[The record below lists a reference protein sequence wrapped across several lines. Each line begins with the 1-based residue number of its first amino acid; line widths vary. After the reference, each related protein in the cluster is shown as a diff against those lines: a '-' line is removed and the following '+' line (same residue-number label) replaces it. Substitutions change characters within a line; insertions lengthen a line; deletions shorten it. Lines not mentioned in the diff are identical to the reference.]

1 MPNPFASVLRR
12 QRPAQRPGELRE
24 TAFDELTAPDRP
36 DSAPLPAYCLQ
47 RASRLR
53 VAVVGGGLG
62 GLMAARDLARQGVKV
77 SLFEARPEVG
87 GRVLSTTSFSKG
99 RVIEAGAELIGTFH
113 SRWKRL
119 AVEHGLAFVNRMEYQ
134 QYANEGLDLK
144 LTLDKSLSMKEIED
158 LVKEMRRRVLVP
170 ISVIALGVSD
180 PAQPWRNTSLQRF
193 DQMSVE
199 TALQN
204 LLKISPTADRRLWM
218 ALEMLLVNDN
228 GVPLAQM
235 NFLGLLCL
243 VKGGQL
249 GPQDVPPMGYWDELE
264 VFRCADGCQTLAI
277 KMAQQMSKKLGVRV
291 LRQTEVTHI
300 NLLATRASLAWR
312 IVDKKGKPID
322 RQQPMTEAFDYVVL
336 AVPPSVW
343 ARITF
348 TPVQPGD
355 PSQVG
360 LMTMAPTFKFFSDV
374 DERFW
379 IRQRAAPMGG
389 SPALG
394 QVWEGTD
401 NQTRLKDQGVVL
413 SVFGGG
419 RLPQQS
425 DFAPELEKLY
435 PGYGKRVRNTLL
447 ANWPDQAFIRC
458 GCTAP
463 ALGQIFTVARKLNLP
478 FRDRLFFAGDH
489 TRMDLTGYM
498 EGALASGESAA
509 TRLLR
514 HACGL
519 PHEDLP
525 PDGGPTR
532 LAQADAEA
540 EHTPL
545 SGLAEADIETDSE
558 RMLDDEVIAGDD
570 RVRVADTLR
579 APQRWICAIDLFV
592 LNPEPHKGGPRLL
605 KVPSRASG
613 TLIGP
618 RHVLTARHVL
628 DAATVTVDGVA
639 RKLEIHSLRVS
650 PGRNGRNDRHPL
662 GSFASASLHRS
673 TPYRM
678 LQNKTIAGQVRRI
691 PITQID
697 DYALIALDRDV
708 DSLADKT
715 AIGYWG
721 QTAPAQLRRMD
732 PALIDGQEVIVNGYP
747 GDRCGKD
754 VIQGN
759 STDKMRRIAH
769 CQRTRDDEWASTAWA
784 ARGRAAASQDSTD
797 LFHTADTYGGQSGAP
812 ICQQRGRTLALVGVH
827 TGPADASRNRGVRV
841 TRRMLRELV
850 GWINADAGATIAR
863 IDDDALV
870 FDPVPRAAKEVF
882 DPEDSAAA
890 DGFET
895 ALDESAYADSEL
907 DTETR

>member
-1 MPNPFASVLRR
+1 MPNPFAPALRR
-12 QRPAQRPGELRE
+12 RRRAQQPARQHEA
-24 TAFDELTAPDRP
+24 AFDELTAPERP
-36 DSAPLPAYCLQ
+36 APTPLPADCLQ
-47 RASRLR
+47 RAKRLR

-62 GLMAARDLARQGVKV
+62 GLMAARDLAQQGVKV

-119 AVEHGLAFVNRMEYQ
+119 AIEHGLAFVNRMEHQ
-134 QYANEGLDLK
+134 QYADEGLDLK
-144 LTLDKSLSMKEIED
+144 LTLDKPLSMKEIED
-158 LVKEMRRRVLVP
+158 LADEMQRRVLVP
-170 ISVIALGVSD
+170 IAMIARGVPD
-180 PAQPWRNTSLQRF
+180 PARPWRHAALQRF
-193 DQMSVE
+193 DQMSVA
-199 TALQN
+199 TALQT
-204 LLKISPTADRRLWM
+204 LMKVSPTADRRLWM
-218 ALEMLLVNDN
+218 GVELLLVNDN

-249 GPQDVPPMGYWDELE
+249 GPHDDPPMGYWNELE
-264 VFRCADGCQTLAI
+264 IFRCADGCQTLAI

-300 NLLATRASLAWR
+300 DVQATRASLAWR

-322 RQQPMTEAFDYVVL
+322 RQVPMAEAFDYVVL

-343 ARITF
+343 SGITI
-348 TPVQPGD
+348 TPVKPGD

-360 LMTMAPTFKFFSDV
+360 LMNMAPTFKFFSDV

-379 IRQRAAPMGG
+379 IKQKAAPMGG
-389 SPALG
+389 APALG

-401 NQTRLKDQGVVL
+401 NQTRVKDQGIVL

-419 RLPQQS
+419 RLPNQR
-425 DFAPELEKLY
+425 DFAPELEKLF
-435 PGYGKRVRNTLL
+435 PGYGKRVRKTLF
-447 ANWPDQAFIRC
+447 ANWPEQAFIHC

-463 ALGQIFTVARKLNLP
+463 ALGQIFTVARKLNQP

-509 TRLLR
+509 RRLLR

-519 PHEDLP
+519 PSEDLV
-525 PDGGPTR
+525 PDSGPTR
-532 LAQADAEA
+532 LAEAEDSLSFDEAEA
-540 EHTPL
+540 
-545 SGLAEADIETDSE
+545 GIETDSE
-558 RMLDDEVIAGDD
+558 SLLDDEVIARDD
-570 RVRVADTLR
+570 RVRVANTLR

-592 LNPEPHKGGPRLL
+592 LNPEPQKGGPRLL
-605 KVPSRASG
+605 KVASRASG

-628 DAATVTVDGVA
+628 GAATVTVDGA
-639 RKLEIHSLRVS
+639 ERKLEIHSLRDS

-678 LQNKTIAGQVRRI
+678 LQDKTIAGQVRRI

-697 DYALIALDRDV
+697 DYALIVLDRDV
-708 DSLADKT
+708 DAPAAKSPV
-715 AIGYWG
+715 GYWG
-721 QTAPAQLRRMD
+721 QTASARLCRLD

-754 VIQGN
+754 VIVGN
-759 STDKMRRIAH
+759 TAQKERRIAH
-769 CQRTRDDEWASTAWA
+769 CQRTRGDEWASTPWA
-784 ARGRAAASQDSTD
+784 ARGSATASSGSTD
-797 LFHTADTYGGQSGAP
+797 LLHTADTYGGQSGAP
-812 ICQQRGRTLALVGVH
+812 ICQQRGSTLALVGVH
-827 TGPADASRNRGVRV
+827 TGPADATHNRGVRV

-850 GWINADAGATIAR
+850 GWINADAGATIVR
-863 IDDDALV
+863 IDNDVLV
-870 FDPVPRAAKEVF
+870 FDPVPRATNEFVV
-882 DPEDSAAA
+882 DEDSVGAES
-890 DGFET
+890 FET
-895 ALDESAYADSEL
+895 PLDEVAYTDSEL
-907 DTETR
+907 DVEPLSLRE